1 MWSRYR
7 SLKEKWTQK
16 KAALK
21 AQNRWV
27 YWLVELVELVV
38 VAGSAALLIRTFVA
52 MVSVVPT
59 GSMIPTLMI
68 GDRLIVDRVTYR
80 FRDPVRGEIVVFQSV
95 VDDKDYVKRLVGMP
109 GETIRI
115 VNGIVYANQKEVFF
129 PGVNVQQDDP
139 RSEIATMGPYV
150 IPAGH
155 YFMMGDNRNNS
166 RDSRFW
172 GTVPRRNIFGK
183 AWFTF
188 WPFNRMQ
195 RLH

>member
-7 SLKEKWTQK
+7 SYKEKWTQK
-16 KAALK
+16 KEHIK

-38 VAGSAALLIRTFVA
+38 VAGSAAMLIRTFVA

-68 GDRLIVDRVTYR
+68 GDRLVVDRVTYR
-80 FRDPVRGEIVVFQSV
+80 FRNPVRGEIVVFQSV

-109 GETIRI
+109 GETISI

-129 PGVNVQQDDP
+129 AGVNVQQDDP
-139 RSEIATMGPYV
+139 HSDIATMGPFR
-150 IPAGH
+150 IPPGH

-183 AWFTF
+183 ALFTF
-188 WPFNRMQ
+188 WPVGRMQ
-195 RLH
+195 MLH

>member
-7 SLKEKWTQK
+7 AIKEKWAQK
-16 KAALK
+16 KDLIK
-21 AQNRWV
+21 QQNRWV

-38 VAGSAALLIRTFVA
+38 VAGSAAMLIRTFVA

-109 GETIRI
+109 GETIVI
-115 VNGIVYANQKEVFF
+115 SNGMVYANQKEVFF
-129 PGVNVQQDDP
+129 AGVNIQQDDP
-139 RSEIATMGPYV
+139 QSDIANMGPYV

-183 AWFTF
+183 ALFTF

-195 RLH
+195 VLR